1 MHTNKVENAS
11 HKDALLYEIKE
22 RLPSGTVPSKGK
34 VDPTNR
40 YDIWYVLY
48 YFNVMN

>member
-1 MHTNKVENAS
+1 MHTNKVENTS
-11 HKDALLYEIKE
+11 HKDALLYIIKE
-22 RLPSGTVPSKGK
+22 RLPSHTVPSKE

-40 YDIWYVLY
+40 FDIWYVLY

>member
-11 HKDALLYEIKE
+11 HKDALLYIIKE
-22 RLPSGTVPSKGK
+22 RLPSCMVPSKE

-40 YDIWYVLY
+40 FDI
-48 YFNVMN
+48 